1 MLEKDRRLSP
11 EEYVS
16 SELLPVR
23 LIIEDVRSGNNVG
36 SFFRTGDA
44 FRISGIEL
52 CGISCHPPH
61 RDILKTALGSSK
73 YVPWRGHKSAIEA
86 IKLLRFEG
94 YKIAAIEQTYTSIM
108 LDTWKPQKGEKW
120 AFVMGNEERSEARNM
135 YASDCVIEIPQLG
148 VKQSMN
154 VSVCAGV
161 VLWQAMQLAE
171 IRFSIEII
179 AIKKAQLNA
188 GPFDISIF
196 LCKNYYSPKSIPSNS
211 KSAFA
216 LEVNDESLVRAA
228 STFALTPATSS
239 SRAQHIAST

>member
-1 MLEKDRRLSP
+1 VLEKDRRLSP

-73 YVPWRGHKSAIEA
+73 YVPWRGHKSASEA
-86 IKLLRFEG
+86 IKLLRSEG
-94 YKIAAIEQTYTSIM
+94 YKIASIEQIDTSIM
-108 LDTWKPQKGEKW
+108 LDEWKPQRGEKW
-120 AFVMGNEERSEARNM
+120 AFVMGNEVRGVRPETCG
-135 YASDCVIEIPQLG
+135 ASDCVIEIPQLG

-161 VLWQAMQLAE
+161 VLWQASQLL
-171 IRFSIEII
+171 R
-179 AIKKAQLNA
+179 
-188 GPFDISIF
+188 
-196 LCKNYYSPKSIPSNS
+196 
-211 KSAFA
+211 
-216 LEVNDESLVRAA
+216 
-228 STFALTPATSS
+228 
-239 SRAQHIAST
+239 